1 MTPADP
7 APHLSQN
14 SHPGSASL
22 DPDRCRDR
30 IRITGLRY
38 YGYTGFEPAERE
50 LGQWFEVDFELWADL
65 QPAARS
71 GQLQD
76 TYDYTLAVPAIAELV
91 RNSRFELI
99 ETLAEAIAELILEK
113 TGAPQ
118 TRVRLTKCHPPLPDL
133 TGQVTLEIV
142 RP

>member
-1 MTPADP
+1 MTRPDPTAQLPQIFPNGSTPAD
-7 APHLSQN
+7 L
-14 SHPGSASL
+14 
-22 DPDRCRDR
+22 DRCQDR

-65 QPAARS
+65 GPAARS
-71 GQLQD
+71 GRLQD

-91 RNSRFELI
+91 RSSRFELI
-99 ETLAEAIAELILEK
+99 ETLVEAIAEVILAK
-113 TGAPQ
+113 TGAPR